1 MKVLPSFRCLSDA
14 QLANEVARLAQSER
28 NSTVELIA
36 ALEEFDRRELFL
48 PAGYRSLYAYCT
60 EFLRLGEG
68 AAYTRIEAARAA
80 RRFPI
85 VLSKLADGSITLAT
99 IGLIARHLTTAN
111 HVSLLEQV
119 RHKSK
124 RDVERIVAG
133 LRPRPD
139 VPTLIRKVAVR
150 KARAEATA
158 AAIVAP
164 ANGVPAVAASGAAV
178 PAGTAEAPSLSFA
191 EAFCAALPHRR
202 PVIAPLT
209 PERFKLQVTMDR
221 ETHDTL
227 REIQDLIRHTVPSGD
242 AAVIVARAL
251 KLLREHL
258 LRQKAALVQRPRRRP
273 VAADA
278 IVQRASVDGSHE
290 DMPPPSRGIP
300 AAVRRAVW
308 IRDEGRCAF
317 VGAHGRCGSRVQIE
331 FHHVQPFSAGGA
343 SEEDNIEL
351 RCRVHNGYEARLF
364 YGRSFRKEERAGELA
379 APH

>member
-14 QLANEVARLAQSER
+14 QLTDEVARLAQSER

-60 EFLRLGEG
+60 QFLGLGEG

-99 IGLIARHLTTAN
+99 IGLIVRHMTAAN
-111 HVSLLEQV
+111 HVSLLEQT

-139 VPTLIRKVAVR
+139 APTLIRKVAVPN
-150 KARAEATA
+150 EAATH
-158 AAIVAP
+158 VAP
-164 ANGVPAVAASGAAV
+164 AAAKSACAAG
-178 PAGTAEAPSLSFA
+178 PDAPLSFDNVFGA
-191 EAFCAALPHRR
+191 PPAAPQ

-209 PERFKLQVTMDR
+209 PERFKLQITMDR
-221 ETHDTL
+221 ETHDVL
-227 REIQDLIRHTVPSGD
+227 RDIQDLIRHTVPSGD

-258 LRQKAALVQRPRRRP
+258 LRQKAALVRRPRRRP
-273 VAADA
+273 AAAGA
-278 IVQRASVDGSHE
+278 IDQRASAGAASE

-317 VGAHGRCGSRVQIE
+317 VGAHGRCAARMQIE
-331 FHHVQPFSAGGA
+331 FHHVRPFAAGGA
-343 SEEDNIEL
+343 SEEHNIEL

-364 YGRSFRKEERAGELA
+364 YERAFGKEVRVEELA
-379 APH
+379 TAQ